1 MNKLSQLKEI
11 LCRKVKINM
20 MDGKPDERNLDINLC
35 EIADEMGSTSS
46 DVLTLLNGL
55 QQDKEIKR
63 LQPNGFNKKD
73 YILTV
78 LADSS
83 ILKK

>member
-1 MNKLSQLKEI
+1 MNKLNKLKEI

-20 MDGKPDERNLDINLC
+20 MEGKPDERNLDINLC

-46 DVLTLLNGL
+46 DVLNLLNRL
-55 QQDKEIKR
+55 QHEKEIKR
-63 LQPNGFNKKD
+63 LQPNGFNKED
-73 YILTV
+73 YILTI

-83 ILKK
+83 ILN

>member
-1 MNKLSQLKEI
+1 MNKLNKLKEI

-20 MDGKPDERNLDINLC
+20 MEGKPDERNLDINLC

-46 DVLTLLNGL
+46 DVLNLLNRL
-55 QQDKEIKR
+55 QYEKEIKR
-63 LQPNGFNKKD
+63 LQPNGFNKED
-73 YILTV
+73 YILTI

-83 ILKK
+83 ILN